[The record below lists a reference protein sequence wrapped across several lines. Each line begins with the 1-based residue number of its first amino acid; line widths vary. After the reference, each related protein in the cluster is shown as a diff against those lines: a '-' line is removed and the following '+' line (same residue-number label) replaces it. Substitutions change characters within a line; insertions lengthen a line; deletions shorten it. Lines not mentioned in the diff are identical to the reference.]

1 MDKIFYIADIHE
13 GHENIFKFDNRPF
26 ATLEEQRQILIKN
39 WNAVVDN
46 EDIVYILGDES
57 WYTPA
62 SQDYMSF
69 FEQLNG
75 HKVLVRG
82 NHSAH
87 KQSFT
92 KTIQQ
97 KCGIINVVDYL
108 EVKDEGRQ
116 VVLSHYPIL
125 AYKNSYY
132 GAYHLYGH
140 VHMTYEWKL
149 MEEHKKR
156 VIEEFG
162 KPFNAFNVGVMLP
175 YMNYTPRTLD
185 EIIQANKKGES

>member
-1 MDKIFYIADIHE
+1 MSKNFYIADLHD
-13 GHENIFKFDNRPF
+13 GHERILDLDHRPF
-26 ATLEEQRQILIKN
+26 ATVEEQRQALIKN
-39 WNAVVDN
+39 WNAAVDTG
-46 EDIVYILGDES
+46 DTVYVLGDES
-57 WYTPA
+57 WHSPN
-62 SQDYMSF
+62 SQEYISF
-69 FEQLNG
+69 FEQLKG

-92 KTIQQ
+92 KVIQQ
-97 KCGIINVVDYL
+97 KCGFVNIADYL

-149 MEEHKKR
+149 MEAHKQK
-156 VIEEFG
+156 VIEEIG
-162 KPFNAFNVGVMLP
+162 RPFNAFNVGAMMP
-175 YMNYTPRTLD
+175 YINYTPRTLD
-185 EIIQANKKGES
+185 EILRANDIFE